1 MLSEALQKTDVDP
14 YPGLRAFTPEESHL
28 FFGREEQ
35 IDKLLEKLDQSHF
48 VAVVGPSGC
57 GKSSLVKAGLIPALR
72 TGFFLNAG
80 TKWRIAEM
88 RPGNDPYKNLSSS
101 IAKAFGNSNISLE
114 CMKAELKRSPQ
125 GLLEVIK
132 SEMQVNKGNFLLV
145 VDQFEELFRYKQN
158 NNIDE
163 VTSFIALLIASAN
176 QHEIPIHII
185 LTMRSDFL
193 GNCSLFL
200 GLPEILNDNQF
211 LTPRLTR
218 EQTKD
223 AIEGPAMVCG
233 GRLEPKLVTNLLND
247 IGIDHD
253 QLPLLQHALMRMWNL
268 AKKEEEHSNN
278 NPVETNDEFVLTLD
292 YYNKIGRLNEAL
304 SQHANEIFDIDLNKS
319 QRRIA
324 EALFKRLSERN
335 AEQKDNRRI
344 ATVEDIAKV
353 AGVDT
358 DEVIK
363 VADIFRK
370 AENSFLMPPPEIDL
384 TPQSF
389 LDISHE
395 SLLRQW
401 DKMKEWITKEYDDAT
416 LFKRLEA
423 DASDYFNENGELL
436 TGIDL
441 HNTTNWRNKKNINE
455 EWASRYADG
464 FKKVDDYIK
473 KSAARSRNRKTLKG
487 GSVLLGVI
495 AVLLT
500 LGLTAQSRIK
510 REKAAT
516 QSEIQRRLDSAN
528 AQAEL
533 QRKIDLVNVQSQRI
547 LDSTEAKRKLDSV
560 NIQFKAETQR
570 KLDLADAKRKLDS
583 ANALREF
590 EKQQND
596 YLYKHVSEILQLVD
610 EPFYKSGL
618 MDSTHRN
625 MFTDS
630 LVKLKY
636 KDQKI
641 KEYETLLQDLN
652 TATNIYEVAQKSPN
666 EGLLKAMQFD
676 STSKTDVSKL
686 VLNYIA
692 KNFFF
697 YTQDTTLL
705 KTGLDY
711 NTRSASAVSNEGK
724 LFAIKLDDTIKIFNI
739 NDNGLAL
746 SKNIYINTTQETN
759 TNSSKNY
766 TGILN
771 GINTLTFIKEDSL
784 AALINNIIY
793 HINIKNAGVQPVVI
807 PDLNK
812 TSAEKYYVSSISP
825 NAKKL
830 ATDYKD
836 YNVKIWDIDNPADT
850 MMIKLDQADGLVYN
864 INFSADNKRM
874 IIKQRDKYK
883 IFTLSDPVNSNLN
896 KTYLYANFTPD
907 NKYIMVQE
915 REGFLDLYDANTDRK
930 ISAVNFPE
938 INIDTFKNSTIALAA
953 LSPDWRKMIIKT
965 NIYKNFIYT
974 YNTYYFQRNDKDS
987 IFYFNRKVKDTANGK
1002 LIKLNYLNSANI
1014 FLNNNNILSLNSDYY
1029 DDSIKVWKKP
1039 GDINSSQLSSFIGE
1053 IATLTNTT
1061 EKLENSTIDIDT
1073 ITNKDELIRAATFAL
1088 QRDARYLQKQT
1099 LYNAKKVFGRLA
1111 ALDTVNYL
1119 YDYRRLSLNY
1129 YTYYRDTTE
1138 RLKDLKKITAAE
1150 EVLLESNPE
1159 DSLKQ
1164 MLSSDYWN
1172 LSWYLLFEKNLDSAA
1187 VMHAVLRGLQLYDKN
1202 TGINTNLALAYLL
1215 TGQCEKADS
1224 VYRKFKG
1231 QSYLSDAR
1239 KFTESFQ
1246 QDLNDL
1252 EDAGIITKEKKEIYD
1267 HVQRIRQF
1275 LKNEISVLDC
1285 KPSSK

>member
-72 TGFFLNAG
+72 TGFFLNVG

-88 RPGNDPYKNLSSS
+88 RPGNDPYKNLS
-101 IAKAFGNSNISLE
+101 KAILRVFDSDNLSLE
-114 CMKAELKRSPQ
+114 YIKAELKRSPQ

-132 SEMQVNKGNFLLV
+132 CEAQRNKGNFLLV

-176 QHEIPIHII
+176 QQDIPIHII

-268 AKKEEEHSNN
+268 AKKEEEKNTGI
-278 NPVETNDEFVLTLD
+278 NPLKMNDEFVLTLS

-304 SQHANEIFDIDLNKS
+304 SQHANEIFDRELNKQ
-319 QRRIA
+319 QRNIA
-324 EALFKRLSERN
+324 EVLFKRLSERN

-344 ATVEDIAKV
+344 ASVKDIAKV
-353 AGVDT
+353 AGVTT

-363 VADIFRK
+363 IANIFRQ
-370 AENSFLMPPPEIDL
+370 AENSFLMPSPEIEL
-384 TPQSF
+384 TPESF

-401 DKMKEWITKEYDDAT
+401 DKMKEWIAKEYEDAT
-416 LFKRLEA
+416 MFKRLEA
-423 DASDYFNENGELL
+423 DANDYFNKNGELL
-436 TGIDL
+436 TGVDL
-441 HNTTNWRNKKNINE
+441 KNTANWRNQKNINE
-455 EWASRYADG
+455 EWAARYSDG
-464 FKKVDDYIK
+464 FEQVDDYIK
-473 KSAARSRNRKTLKG
+473 KSGARSRKRKAMLTS
-487 GSVLLGVI
+487 SVFLGATAILL
-495 AVLLT
+495 A
-500 LGLTAQSRIK
+500 LGLMAQSRIRK
-510 REKAAT
+510 EKAAT
-516 QSEIQRRLDSAN
+516 QAEIQRRLDSAN
-528 AQAEL
+528 AKAEL
-533 QRKIDLVNVQSQRI
+533 QRNVDLVKVLSQRR
-547 LDSTEAKRKLDSV
+547 LDSIEARRNLDSV
-560 NIQFKAETQR
+560 YNEARRQKELAEANR
-570 KLDLADAKRKLDS
+570 KINS
-583 ANALREF
+583 ANVLREF

-596 YLYKHVSEILQLVD
+596 YLYKHVSEILQLVN
-610 EPFYKSGL
+610 EPFYQSGL
-618 MDSTHRN
+618 MDSVRRN

-636 KDQKI
+636 KYQKTA
-641 KEYETLLQDLN
+641 EYESLLKDLN
-652 TATNIYEVAQKSPN
+652 TVTNIYEVAQKTPN
-666 EGLLKAMQFD
+666 EGLLMAMKFD
-676 STSKTDVSKL
+676 TASKTDLSKT
-686 VLNYIA
+686 VLNSVA

-705 KTGLDY
+705 KNGLDY
-711 NTRSASAVSNEGK
+711 STYSVSAISGSGK
-724 LFAIKLDDTIKIFNI
+724 LFAIKLDDSIKVFNVT
-739 NDNGLAL
+739 DNRL
-746 SKNIYINTTQETN
+746 SLLKAIYINTAGQAASKN
-759 TNSSKNY
+759 SKNY
-766 TGILN
+766 TSVSN
-771 GINTLTFIKEDSL
+771 GVNALTFVKEDSL
-784 AALINNIIY
+784 TALINNVIY
-793 HINIKNAGVQPVVI
+793 KIDIKNAAVQPVVI
-807 PDLNK
+807 PDLKN
-812 TSAEKYYVSSISP
+812 SIEKYYVSTVSP
-825 NAKKL
+825 DARKL
-830 ATDYKD
+830 AADYKD
-836 YNVKIWDIDNPADT
+836 YNVKIWDINNPADT
-850 MMIKLDQADGLVYN
+850 MMINLEQSDGLVYK
-864 INFSADNKRM
+864 IDFSADNKKV

-883 IFTLSDPVNSNLN
+883 IFTLGDSAY

-907 NKYIMVQE
+907 NKYIIVAE
-915 REGFLDLYDANTDRK
+915 REGFLDLYDATTDRK
-930 ISAVNFPE
+930 ISSIDFPE
-938 INIDTFKNSTIALAA
+938 IGIDSFKNSTIALVA
-953 LSPDWRKMIIKT
+953 LAPDWTKIIIRT
-965 NIYKNFIYT
+965 NIYKNYIYN

-1002 LIKLNYLNSANI
+1002 LTKLNYLNTANI
-1014 FLNNNNILSLNSDYY
+1014 FLTNSNILSLNVDYY
-1029 DDSIKVWKKP
+1029 EDSIRIWQRAEHPDKQP
-1039 GDINSSQLSSFIGE
+1039 ELNSFINRV
-1053 IATLTNTT
+1053 ASFTSAQ
-1061 EKLENSTIDIDT
+1061 EKFENSEINIDT
-1073 ITNKDELIRAATFAL
+1073 ITNKEELEKAAELAL

-1099 LYNAKKVFGRLA
+1099 LYDAKKIFGRLA
-1111 ALDTVNYL
+1111 EIDTATYF

-1129 YTYYRDTTE
+1129 YTYYKDTTE
-1138 RLKDLKKITAAE
+1138 RLKDLKKITASE
-1150 EVLLESNPE
+1150 EVLLKETQA
-1159 DSLKQ
+1159 DSIKQ

-1172 LSWYLLFEKNLDSAA
+1172 LSWYLLFQKNLDSAA
-1187 VMHAVLRGLQLYDKN
+1187 VIHAALRGLQLYDKN
-1202 TGINTNLALAYLL
+1202 TGINTNLALAYVL
-1215 TGQCEKADS
+1215 TGQCEKANS

-1231 QSYLSDAR
+1231 QTYLSDAR
-1239 KFTESFQ
+1239 KFTESFL
-1246 QDLNDL
+1246 QDLKDL
-1252 EDAGIITKEKKEIYD
+1252 EDAGIITTEKKEIYD

-1275 LKNEISVLDC
+1275 LNNQTSTLDC
-1285 KPSSK
+1285 KATK